1 MVTKYFKLFATT
13 LVAILALAA
22 CRNERT
28 IDLYGEEGDPSS
40 LDVIFNVRDFEE
52 VTLRSH
58 LRPEDEHRIEDIVIW
73 VFDKQGK
80 RIGNPIISHDAEED
94 LKFVASDT
102 PGSQAGG
109 STNKGVPFGG
119 TETKGQFGDKLKLKL
134 KNLNDQVTI
143 VALGNF
149 TSENFA
155 LEESNG
161 TAVTTDAQLMAIDD
175 IEQLRALRLN
185 VNRENRGTTSAE
197 RYESP
202 LMYAFQKVTSDD
214 VKKGTV
220 SIQMVPF
227 IAKITTQVKAGDGVT
242 INSIHYHYQNIPTHA
257 SLFSAIAKEN
267 QGGADQIKP
276 LNTPATQM
284 LVSIKDDSFSSE
296 GYLMPNYPLVKKE
309 ITSEDVAA
317 AQTRKGEG
325 KSGYT
330 AFDLRQKRL
339 KEAAAGGYVKNGA
352 WEYAPDVATAFVM
365 EADITVKKDDGTEQQ
380 ATLAYTVVLGGFGG
394 VKNWSNPSAD
404 DLKKINNYNIE
415 SATHY
420 KYTITI
426 NGVENVIVEAT
437 SANKLDEPNPSVEGG
452 TVIGNKP
459 AFVLDSHYEQRTVLL
474 SAADF
479 DIFKSASN
487 RELKDDAKLQF
498 MVQSPFQPFTLV
510 SYTLAE
516 AQQVLL
522 GGVPRDKQVDSDWIR
537 IYVHKPPMTG
547 GFNPDHLPE
556 VIYSNT
562 KDPSEGAST
571 STYWGKTLT
580 VEQFFAWLLTNP
592 DPLFDSNNAICIT
605 IFVDEYYYDW
615 DPSKFKTKASRTESN
630 KDKNLWKTFANAAD
644 RKFFLL
650 SGGIHTSADQ
660 LSHYTKGTYLSIFQ
674 HSIKTIF
681 TDSPEG
687 VRVWGVESIDETP
700 NLPFSY
706 QRADGGSRW
715 INRSV
720 SNGWINTWNILGSS
734 QVTVNPQYNI
744 GGYAEWLRDA
754 VASGRLTKYEMVAP
768 NSATDELAYNHDPEE
783 KIWEKRTVGRPT
795 GAYLKENRGFNT
807 VISTYS
813 PFVRNRDINR
823 DGKMQANE
831 LKWYIPAQLEAEMMV
846 MFEQS
851 LPGYARLKAPMG
863 TGKVFTNR
871 LVVFTSSAYLG
882 TNTVYGSNP
891 ICVIPDIMSAVPY
904 YEVLCDYVGGGT
916 TFGLLPANMAKLRNT
931 VRLIRDLGIIE
942 KSSIEDPT
950 GYSYNFDEKYYKPEG
965 NKMFQFIPNLP
976 SQEERANQNN
986 QGGVFVGYNH
996 LNASTA
1002 RFAFVDGELPKH
1014 NERDSG
1020 MRLYYKGF
1028 RLSKEYAK
1036 GFSNYDPDTRNR
1048 KAINKADE
1056 PLFRR
1061 LLRIGKSPCLSYY
1074 EKSDASDQGTWRL
1087 PNLAEL
1093 TIMGLGTPS
1102 SQDFYFKNRV
1112 TNSDKYFIVWA
1123 STVPSRSERADAV
1136 KLGFFMRVDTNI
1148 AWPMGFDA
1156 PIFGPQVANYEGYVR
1171 CVRDLSDAEWQ
1182 AAKKSK

>member
-1 MVTKYFKLFATT
+1 M
-13 LVAILALAA
+13 
-22 CRNERT
+22 
-28 IDLYGEEGDPSS
+28 
-40 LDVIFNVRDFEE
+40 
-52 VTLRSH
+52 
-58 LRPEDEHRIEDIVIW
+58 
-73 VFDKQGK
+73 
-80 RIGNPIISHDAEED
+80 
-94 LKFVASDT
+94 
-102 PGSQAGG
+102 
-109 STNKGVPFGG
+109 
-119 TETKGQFGDKLKLKL
+119 
-134 KNLNDQVTI
+134 
-143 VALGNF
+143 
-149 TSENFA
+149 
-155 LEESNG
+155 
-161 TAVTTDAQLMAIDD
+161 
-175 IEQLRALRLN
+175 
-185 VNRENRGTTSAE
+185 
-197 RYESP
+197 
-202 LMYAFQKVTSDD
+202 
-214 VKKGTV
+214 
-220 SIQMVPF
+220 
-227 IAKITTQVKAGDGVT
+227 
-242 INSIHYHYQNIPTHA
+242 
-257 SLFSAIAKEN
+257 
-267 QGGADQIKP
+267 
-276 LNTPATQM
+276 
-284 LVSIKDDSFSSE
+284 
-296 GYLMPNYPLVKKE
+296 
-309 ITSEDVAA
+309 
-317 AQTRKGEG
+317 
-325 KSGYT
+325 
-330 AFDLRQKRL
+330 
-339 KEAAAGGYVKNGA
+339 
-352 WEYAPDVATAFVM
+352 
-365 EADITVKKDDGTEQQ
+365 
-380 ATLAYTVVLGGFGG
+380 
-394 VKNWSNPSAD
+394 
-404 DLKKINNYNIE
+404 
-415 SATHY
+415 
-420 KYTITI
+420 
-426 NGVENVIVEAT
+426 
-437 SANKLDEPNPSVEGG
+437 
-452 TVIGNKP
+452 
-459 AFVLDSHYEQRTVLL
+459 
-474 SAADF
+474 
-479 DIFKSASN
+479 
-487 RELKDDAKLQF
+487 
-498 MVQSPFQPFTLV
+498 
-510 SYTLAE
+510 
-516 AQQVLL
+516 
-522 GGVPRDKQVDSDWIR
+522 
-537 IYVHKPPMTG
+537 
-547 GFNPDHLPE
+547 
-556 VIYSNT
+556 
-562 KDPSEGAST
+562 
-571 STYWGKTLT
+571 
-580 VEQFFAWLLTNP
+580 
-592 DPLFDSNNAICIT
+592 
-605 IFVDEYYYDW
+605 
-615 DPSKFKTKASRTESN
+615 
-630 KDKNLWKTFANAAD
+630 
-644 RKFFLL
+644 
-650 SGGIHTSADQ
+650 
-660 LSHYTKGTYLSIFQ
+660 
-674 HSIKTIF
+674 
-681 TDSPEG
+681 
-687 VRVWGVESIDETP
+687 
-700 NLPFSY
+700 
-706 QRADGGSRW
+706 
-715 INRSV
+715 
-720 SNGWINTWNILGSS
+720 
-734 QVTVNPQYNI
+734 
-744 GGYAEWLRDA
+744 
-754 VASGRLTKYEMVAP
+754 ASGRLTKYEMVAP

-1136 KLGFFMRVDTNI
+1136 KPGFFMRVDTNI

>member
-1 MVTKYFKLFATT
+1 MVTKYLKLFAAT
-13 LVAILALAA
+13 LAALFALAA
-22 CRNERT
+22 CQNERT
-28 IDLYGEEGDPSS
+28 IDLYGEGGDPNAP
-40 LDVIFNVRDFEE
+40 DVTFTVKDYDE
-52 VTLRSH
+52 VNLRSH
-58 LRPEDEHRIEDIVIW
+58 LRPEDEHRVEELIIW
-73 VFDKQGK
+73 VFNSRGEIDGSV
-80 RIGNPIISHDAEED
+80 ITSSDPETDF
-94 LKFVASDT
+94 KFMAKDT
-102 PGSQAGG
+102 PSANAGG

-119 TETKGQFGDKLKLKL
+119 TEKRGQLENQLKLRL
-134 KNLNDQVTI
+134 KNLKDDVTI
-143 VALGNF
+143 VALANF
-149 TSENFA
+149 NSENFT
-155 LEESNG
+155 LEDG
-161 TAVTTDAQLMAIDD
+161 TTNTSYNKLADLKNIKNID
-175 IEQLRALRLN
+175 ELKRLLVN
-185 VNRENRGTTSAE
+185 VNKANRKFASSE

-202 LMYAFQKVTSDD
+202 LMYAVQKLTPADLN
-214 VKKGTV
+214 KGKLE
-220 SIQMVPF
+220 IQLVPF
-227 IAKITTQVKAGDGVT
+227 IAKITTLVKAGKGVT
-242 INSIHYHYQNIPTHA
+242 INSIHYHYQSIPTRA
-257 SLFSAIAKEN
+257 SIFSAIVKEN

-276 LNTPATQM
+276 LNTPITQM

-296 GYLMPNYPLVKKE
+296 GYLMPNYPKVKRE

-317 AQTRKGEG
+317 AQDRKDAD

-339 KEAAAGGYVKNGA
+339 KEDAPGGYVKNGA

-365 EADITVKKDDGTEQQ
+365 QADLTIKKDDGTEQQ
-380 ATLAYTVVLGGFGG
+380 ATLDYTVALGDFSG
-394 VKNWSNPSAD
+394 VTNWSNPSAD
-404 DLKKINNYNIE
+404 ELKKINNYNIE

-479 DIFKSASN
+479 DIFKSASDKTVVDN
-487 RELKDDAKLQF
+487 AQLQF

-510 SYTLAE
+510 SYTKAE
-516 AQQVLL
+516 AKQALL
-522 GGVPRDKQVDSDWIR
+522 GGVPRDKQVDNDWIR
-537 IYVHKPPMTG
+537 IYVHKPPMAG
-547 GFNPDHLPE
+547 GFNPDKLPE

-562 KDPSEGAST
+562 KDPVAGASM

-580 VEQFFAWLLTNP
+580 VEQFFAWLLNNP
-592 DPLFDSNNAICIT
+592 DPLFDRNNAICLT

-660 LSHYTKGTYLSIFQ
+660 LSHYTKGTYLSIYQ

-700 NLPFSY
+700 NLPYSY
-706 QRADGGSRW
+706 LRSDGGSRW

-734 QVTVNPQYNI
+734 QVELNTQYNI

-754 VASGRLTKYEMVAP
+754 VASGRLQKYEMVAP
-768 NSATDELAYNHDPEE
+768 KSATDELAYNNGPEE
-783 KIWEKRTVGRPT
+783 NIWEKRTVGRPT
-795 GAYLKENRGFNT
+795 GAYLKENRDFNT
-807 VISTYS
+807 VISIYS
-813 PFVRNRDINR
+813 PFVRNRDIDR

-831 LKWYIPAQLEAEMMV
+831 LKWYIPAQLEAEMMM

-863 TGKVFTNR
+863 TGKEFTNP
-871 LVVFTSSAYLG
+871 LVVFTSSCYLG
-882 TNTVYGSNP
+882 TNVVYSSNP
-891 ICVIPDIMSAVPY
+891 ICLIPDIMSAVPY
-904 YEVLCDYVGGGT
+904 YETLIKYVGGGT
-916 TFGLLPANMAKLRNT
+916 AIGLTLANMAKLRNT
-931 VRLIRDLGIIE
+931 TRLIRDLGIIE
-942 KSSIEDPT
+942 KSSIEDKT

-965 NKMFQFIPNLP
+965 NKMFKFIPNLP
-976 SQEERANQNN
+976 TQPERADQNN

-1002 RFAFVDGELPKH
+1002 RFAFVERESPKH

-1036 GFSNYDPDTRNR
+1036 GFSNYDPNSSNR
-1048 KAINKADE
+1048 KSIDRADE

-1074 EKSDASDQGTWRL
+1074 ENSDASDQGTWRL

-1102 SQDFYFKNRV
+1102 SRDFYFENRV
-1112 TNSDKYFIVWA
+1112 TNSDKRFIVWA
-1123 STVPSRSERADAV
+1123 STVPSRSEGSSAV
-1136 KLGFFMRVDTNI
+1136 KPGFFMRVDTNI

-1156 PIFGPQVANYEGYVR
+1156 PTFGPQVANYEGYVR
-1171 CVRDLSDAEWQ
+1171 CVRDLTDAEWQ
-1182 AAKKSK
+1182 AAKNK